1 MNKKLRSVLEVAF
14 LLLFILTGCSVDS
27 FFEGGAL
34 EWSIAFLI
42 LIAVA
47 MAIGGNER

>member
-1 MNKKLRSVLEVAF
+1 MKRLTGILEVIF
-14 LLLFILTGCSVDS
+14 VLLFVLTGCSIDS